1 MSRHESDDQTT
12 PFHTK
17 PSTRHQTLHQK
28 SNEENHLRN
37 TTGMSRAS
45 EEEHRTGS
53 ALSLSLQRPN
63 PASRL
68 RPPLVDR
75 GLVCLVQGSGARRRG
90 EDAEKADD
98 FEPEQKHRAQVT
110 DRQRNSAARGPHRKR
125 NPTPTSDEL
134 PDAGWWG
141 QKTSGTSCQ

>member
-17 PSTRHQTLHQK
+17 PSTRHQTLRQK

-37 TTGMSRAS
+37 TTGMPRAS
-45 EEEHRTGS
+45 EEEQASPHRTGS
-53 ALSLSLQRPN
+53 ARSLSLSLSLSLSNDQIRPL
-63 PASRL
+63 RL

-90 EDAEKADD
+90 EDTEKADD
-98 FEPEQKHRAQVT
+98 FEPEQKHTAQVT
-110 DRQRNSAARGPHRKR
+110 DRQRNSAARGPTGKGIQHRH
-125 NPTPTSDEL
+125 PMSP
-134 PDAGWWG
+134 
-141 QKTSGTSCQ
+141 